1 MVKKMT
7 IPKEFR
13 GEVETLKDLIS
24 QSKVTF
30 LIGAGCS
37 KCAGLASTKELKDH
51 VLASKPSK
59 KTKAMLNYL
68 QKNLGNATIEDYLS
82 ELTDLISIVERR
94 CSCNSDQTGIT
105 LNRVHYSKDEL
116 KQVSEEIKQAIV
128 QCLKP
133 KDIDMLTHRK
143 FIRTLHTTLKTNDR
157 INPTTVDYFLLNYDN
172 LVEDA
177 LALECI
183 PYTDGFRGGA
193 TGWWDPRLLDPHPQD
208 HGFSKPVDIAARV
221 IKIHGSI
228 DWYLLDGESIPRR
241 APQNLLGDGQRT
253 NVMIWPAATKYRETQ
268 NDPYA
273 QMIAILRDTLYPR
286 GGEGSEVVL
295 VICGYSF
302 GDSHINFEINRALH
316 ESNQKLTVLAFS
328 SENEPTGILKGW
340 LDDPE
345 VRAQVRIH
353 SKRGFFH
360 GDNQKQSD
368 EDLLWWKFELLTQL
382 LSGEQ

>member
-1 MVKKMT
+1 MT

-37 KCAGLASTKELKDH
+37 KCAGLASTKELKEH
-51 VLASKPSK
+51 VLVSKLSR
-59 KTKAMLNYL
+59 KTKAILKYL
-68 QKNLGNATIEDYLS
+68 HKNLGDATIEEYLS

-94 CSCNSDQTGIT
+94 CSCNSEQRGIT

-133 KDIDMLTHRK
+133 KDINISTHRK
-143 FIRTLHTTLKTNDR
+143 FTRALHTTLKANDR
-157 INPTTVDYFLLNYDN
+157 INSTTVDYFLLNYDN

-193 TGWWDPRLLDPHPQD
+193 TGWWDPHLLDPRLQD
-208 HGFSKPVDIAARV
+208 HGFNKPVDIAARV

-241 APQNLLGDGQRT
+241 TSPNLLGNEQLT

-273 QMIAILRDTLYPR
+273 QMIAILRDTLYPS

-295 VICGYSF
+295 IICGYSF
-302 GDSHINFEINRALH
+302 GDSHINFEIDRALR

-328 SENEPTGILKGW
+328 SEDEPTGMLKRW

-345 VRAQVRIH
+345 VRTQVRIH
-353 SKRGFFH
+353 SNRGFFH

-368 EDLLWWKFELLTQL
+368 EDLLWWKFELFTQL